1 MKPNATQ
8 LSLMYSDTGKCVS
21 GSKYSNG
28 KYHDVL
34 QHCIV
39 TTITTVKM
47 EEHVSKMSIIN
58 TPANVC
64 LALPEYTVKHV
75 SSSVAF

>member
-1 MKPNATQ
+1 MPI
-8 LSLMYSDTGKCVS
+8 SGTGGKYVA

-39 TTITTVKM
+39 TKTTSVKM
-47 EEHVSKMSIIN
+47 EEHVTKMLIIN
-58 TPANVC
+58 TLANVS
-64 LALPEYTVKHV
+64 LALPEDTVKHV
-75 SSSVAF
+75 SSSVTL

>member
-8 LSLMYSDTGKCVS
+8 LSLMYSDTGKYVS

-47 EEHVSKMSIIN
+47 EELVSKMSIIN
-58 TPANVC
+58 TRANVS
-64 LALPEYTVKHV
+64 LALPEDTVKHV
-75 SSSVAF
+75 SSSVAL